1 MKNRNEY
8 WSFRGGDSKRFDRDK
23 VPYSILGK
31 LIDKVSASK
40 QMETKNVKLLE
51 NLKKALEA

>member
-1 MKNRNEY
+1 VTYVSEY
-8 WSFRGGDSKRFDRDK
+8 K

-31 LIDKVSASK
+31 LIDKVSVSK
-40 QMETKNVKLLE
+40 QMETKNVKMLE